1 MLFCFC
7 IFQKLKYEGE
17 EIDDDLEDSYYLRR
31 LEAGLFTLQLLDYI
45 MLEICATGPSSV
57 SQDMVMIYVFFLC
70 FVSVVSIQCKNS
82 CIINYGG

>member
-1 MLFCFC
+1 MFSNFRSSFCTC
-7 IFQKLKYEGE
+7 LFQKLKYEGE

-57 SQDMVMIYVFFLC
+57 SHYTMSRQHEKTGLRGFRPG
-70 FVSVVSIQCKNS
+70 SA
-82 CIINYGG
+82 